1 MLVEILKNTNVN
13 LAIIN
18 MSNNVYIITATA
30 QFLQL
35 FQLEQ
40 P

>member
-18 MSNNVYIITATA
+18 MSNNVYIID
-30 QFLQL
+30 QQL
-35 FQLEQ
+35 SFVGQILN
-40 P
+40 